1 MCFICWNF
9 KLVACLTTKNHL
21 KGKHLFGI
29 THCFNFQG
37 QNWRMA
43 SMKVWNRL
51 IRILIWCLKM
61 QSATTC
67 QTQAFTNG
75 LLGFSRSCRQ
85 VHLHV
90 LYWVMLHTF
99 FTLVYLRIK
108 ILTLIWNN
116 SLSILKK
123 QPSEISVAYPLT
135 HLYRQKRRNSW
146 GETKRMVTAFCHPIR
161 EASRGKGTQFS

>member
-1 MCFICWNF
+1 MFYLLELQIGCMFNNKEPF
-9 KLVACLTTKNHL
+9 
-21 KGKHLFGI
+21 KGKALIRNNPLF
-29 THCFNFQG
+29 HFQG